1 MSSSSSTSSTGSSG
15 SSNSSNSSASVASG
29 GRGVYL
35 RRLVQTR
42 FQTNVIDGFRFRV
55 EAHDANLMPKA
66 IFRYLRRQ
74 ADADGNTV
82 DEFDG
87 VCSPPDLEEFGE
99 GEPVAG
105 AAPPF
110 LRLDYVD
117 VVFRSQSQADDAW
130 KVIVE
135 DVTALVET
143 LNVMDNIVEAQDL
156 KIGDPPAI

>member
-1 MSSSSSTSSTGSSG
+1 MSSSSS
-15 SSNSSNSSASVASG
+15 NSSAPSDSSVSSSAAVTSG
-29 GRGVYL
+29 GRGIYL
-35 RRLVQTR
+35 RRLVQER

-55 EAHDANLMPKA
+55 EAHDNHLMPKA

-74 ADADGNTV
+74 SDADGGEV

-99 GEPVAG
+99 TEPVAG
-105 AAPPF
+105 AAPPY

-135 DVTALVET
+135 EVTSLVDT

>member
-1 MSSSSSTSSTGSSG
+1 MSSSSSNSSTPSDS
-15 SSNSSNSSASVASG
+15 SSAAVASA
-29 GRGVYL
+29 GRGIYL
-35 RRLVQTR
+35 RRLVQER

-55 EAHDANLMPKA
+55 EAHDPSLMPKA

-74 ADADGNTV
+74 ADSEGGEA

-105 AAPPF
+105 AAPPY

-117 VVFRSQSQADDAW
+117 VVFRSQSQAEDAW

-135 DVTALVET
+135 EVTSLVDT
-143 LNVMDNIVEAQDL
+143 LNAMDTVVEAQDL

>member
-1 MSSSSSTSSTGSSG
+1 V
-15 SSNSSNSSASVASG
+15 SA
-29 GRGVYL
+29 GRGIYL

-55 EAHDANLMPKA
+55 EAHDANQMPNA

-74 ADADGNTV
+74 ADAKGNTA

-105 AAPPF
+105 AAPSF

-117 VVFRSQSQADDAW
+117 LVFRSQSQAEDAW

-135 DVTALVET
+135 DVTSLVDT
-143 LNVMDNIVEAQDL
+143 LNAMDKIVEAQDL
-156 KIGDPPAI
+156 KIGDPPTI

>member
-1 MSSSSSTSSTGSSG
+1 MSSSSSDSDGPAPSATSSSS
-15 SSNSSNSSASVASG
+15 SVSAS

-35 RRLVQTR
+35 RRLVQER

-55 EAHDANLMPKA
+55 EAHDAALMPKA

-74 ADADGNTV
+74 SDSEGNTA

-99 GEPVAG
+99 TDPVTG
-105 AAPPF
+105 ASPPY
-110 LRLDYVD
+110 LRLDYAD
-117 VVFRSQSQADDAW
+117 LVFRSQSQADDAW

-135 DVTALVET
+135 DVTSLVET
-143 LNVMDNIVEAQDL
+143 LNVMDRIVEAQDL

>member
-1 MSSSSSTSSTGSSG
+1 MSSSSSTSSTGSS
-15 SSNSSNSSASVASG
+15 NSSASVSSG

-35 RRLVQTR
+35 RRLVQER

-55 EAHDANLMPKA
+55 EAHDNHLMPKA

-74 ADADGNTV
+74 ADADGNEV

-105 AAPPF
+105 AAPPY

-117 VVFRSQSQADDAW
+117 VVFRSQSQAEDAW

-135 DVTALVET
+135 DVTSLVET
-143 LNVMDNIVEAQDL
+143 LNVMDTVVEAQDL